1 LRLKKIRHY
10 ISENIKKLSQI
21 NLAFTKTELHI
32 LSYTATIKKNKSLFL
47 HSSMKDYYYFL
58 GISPDAS
65 EEDIKKAYRK
75 LSLKYHPDKNDNDDF
90 FAGRFREIQEA
101 YEILSDS
108 AKRYSYDQ
116 NLESHQKSFRYNVP
130 PAIKTFTANK
140 IHAKKGEEI
149 IINWQTNNADVV
161 KVLPFGLEKPYGER
175 IFKITEFK
183 DGKFQL
189 LLHATNSVLH
199 KTVVQGITIIEVFD
213 NDAAQFKSNVEEM
226 FKPQPRTRINKS
238 GQPKIMM
245 LIWGVIILALAIYF
259 LFRNSG

>member
-1 LRLKKIRHY
+1 
-10 ISENIKKLSQI
+10 
-21 NLAFTKTELHI
+21 
-32 LSYTATIKKNKSLFL
+32 
-47 HSSMKDYYYFL
+47 MKDYYYFL

-75 LSLKYHPDKNDNDDF
+75 LSLKYHPDKNENDDF

-101 YEILSDS
+101 YEILSDPG
-108 AKRYSYDQ
+108 KRRTYDQ
-116 NLESHQKSFRYNVP
+116 NLESHQKSFRYNIP
-130 PAIKTFTANK
+130 PSIKTFTANK

-161 KVLPFGLEKPYGER
+161 KILPFGLEKPFGER

-189 LLHATNSVLH
+189 LLHATNSLLH
-199 KTVVQGITIIEVFD
+199 KTAVQGITITEVFE
-213 NDAAQFKSNVEEM
+213 NDGVQFKNSVEEM
-226 FKPQPRTRINKS
+226 FRPQPRTRINKS

-245 LIWGVIILALAIYF
+245 LIWGIIILVLALYF

>member
-1 LRLKKIRHY
+1 
-10 ISENIKKLSQI
+10 
-21 NLAFTKTELHI
+21 
-32 LSYTATIKKNKSLFL
+32 
-47 HSSMKDYYYFL
+47 MKDYYYFL

-108 AKRYSYDQ
+108 GKRRTYDQ
-116 NLESHQKSFRYNVP
+116 NLESHQKSFRYNIP
-130 PAIKTFTANK
+130 PSIKTFTANK

-161 KVLPFGLEKPYGER
+161 KILPFGLEKPFGER

-189 LLHATNSVLH
+189 LLHATNSLLH
-199 KTVVQGITIIEVFD
+199 KTAVQGITITEVFE
-213 NDAAQFKSNVEEM
+213 NDGAQFKNSVEEM

-245 LIWGVIILALAIYF
+245 LIWGIIILALALYF

>member
-1 LRLKKIRHY
+1 
-10 ISENIKKLSQI
+10 
-21 NLAFTKTELHI
+21 
-32 LSYTATIKKNKSLFL
+32 
-47 HSSMKDYYYFL
+47 MKDYYYFL

-108 AKRYSYDQ
+108 VTRHSYDQ
-116 NLESHQKSFRYNVP
+116 NLENHQKSFRYNIP
-130 PAIKTFTANK
+130 PSIKTFTANK
-140 IHAKKGEEI
+140 IHAKKGEEV
-149 IINWQTNNADVV
+149 IINWQTSNADVV
-161 KVLPFGLEKPYGER
+161 KVLPFGLEKPFGER

-189 LLHATNSVLH
+189 LLHVTNSLLH
-199 KTVVQGITIIEVFD
+199 KTVVQGITITEVFEND
-213 NDAAQFKSNVEEM
+213 NTQFKNSVEEM
-226 FKPQPRTRINKS
+226 FKPQPRTRINRS

-245 LIWGVIILALAIYF
+245 LIWGIIILAAAIYF
-259 LFRNSG
+259 LFKNIG

>member
-1 LRLKKIRHY
+1 
-10 ISENIKKLSQI
+10 
-21 NLAFTKTELHI
+21 
-32 LSYTATIKKNKSLFL
+32 
-47 HSSMKDYYYFL
+47 MKDYYYFL

-108 AKRYSYDQ
+108 GKRRTYDQ
-116 NLESHQKSFRYNVP
+116 NLENHQKSFRYNTP
-130 PAIKTFTANK
+130 PSIKTFTSNK
-140 IHAKKGEEI
+140 VHAKKGEEI

-161 KVLPFGLEKPYGER
+161 KILPFGLEKPFGER

-189 LLHATNSVLH
+189 LLHATNSLLH
-199 KTVVQGITIIEVFD
+199 KTAVQGITITEVFE
-213 NDAAQFKSNVEEM
+213 NDAAQFRDNVEEM
-226 FKPQPRTRINKS
+226 FKPQPRTPVNRT

-245 LIWGVIILALAIYF
+245 LIWGILILAAAIYF
-259 LFRNSG
+259 LFRNFG

>member
-1 LRLKKIRHY
+1 
-10 ISENIKKLSQI
+10 
-21 NLAFTKTELHI
+21 
-32 LSYTATIKKNKSLFL
+32 
-47 HSSMKDYYYFL
+47 MKDYYYFL

-108 AKRYSYDQ
+108 GKRRTYDQ
-116 NLESHQKSFRYNVP
+116 NLENHQKSFRYNTP
-130 PAIKTFTANK
+130 PSIKTFTSNK
-140 IHAKKGEEI
+140 VHAKKGEEI

-161 KVLPFGLEKPYGER
+161 KILPFGLEKPFGER

-189 LLHATNSVLH
+189 LLHATNSQLH
-199 KTVVQGITIIEVFD
+199 KTAVQGITITEVFE
-213 NDAAQFKSNVEEM
+213 NDAAQFKNSVEEM
-226 FKPQPRTRINKS
+226 FKPQPRTPINRS

-245 LIWGVIILALAIYF
+245 LIWGILILAAAIYF
-259 LFRNSG
+259 LFRNFG